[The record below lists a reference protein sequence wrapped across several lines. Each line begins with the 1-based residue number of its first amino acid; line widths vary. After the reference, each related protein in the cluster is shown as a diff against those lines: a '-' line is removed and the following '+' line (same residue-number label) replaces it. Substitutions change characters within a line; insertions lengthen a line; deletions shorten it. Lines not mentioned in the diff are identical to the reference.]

1 MAILQKLLKM
11 VRYIY
16 NFESI
21 LKDIDL
27 DKEIFQP
34 NLTTQ
39 LSIET
44 ALEKLKDDNSILDLG
59 CGSGVIGIALMKTFS
74 KIKMYCSDVHSIA
87 IENTKKNF
95 IRNGLKADIKK
106 GHLFEPWSEKKF
118 DYIINDVSA
127 ISNLIAKISP
137 WFGKNIPCESGED
150 GTDLALSILKSS
162 PNFLNE
168 GGYLQIPLISLS
180 NTDKILDYAKNI
192 FSDVKIIKSKSWFL
206 PKEMD
211 NFKDTLYKLRSKK
224 LISFEEKFEKII
236 CNTSIATC
244 KGPK

>member
-59 CGSGVIGIALMKTFS
+59 CGSGVIGIAL
-74 KIKMYCSDVHSIA
+74 IIA
-87 IENTKKNF
+87 YFKK
-95 IRNGLKADIKK
+95 K
-106 GHLFEPWSEKKF
+106 
-118 DYIINDVSA
+118 
-127 ISNLIAKISP
+127 
-137 WFGKNIPCESGED
+137 
-150 GTDLALSILKSS
+150 
-162 PNFLNE
+162 
-168 GGYLQIPLISLS
+168 
-180 NTDKILDYAKNI
+180 
-192 FSDVKIIKSKSWFL
+192 
-206 PKEMD
+206 
-211 NFKDTLYKLRSKK
+211 
-224 LISFEEKFEKII
+224 
-236 CNTSIATC
+236 
-244 KGPK
+244 